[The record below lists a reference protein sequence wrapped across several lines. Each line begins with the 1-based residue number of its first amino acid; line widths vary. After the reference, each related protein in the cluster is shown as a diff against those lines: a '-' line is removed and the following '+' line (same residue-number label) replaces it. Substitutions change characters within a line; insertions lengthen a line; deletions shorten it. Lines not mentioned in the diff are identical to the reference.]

1 MESQKLLGKIK
12 HPFTFNIQGVS
23 ILRNMRKVIVRT
35 LILLITACSCL
46 SASAATRDK
55 QYRFWVE
62 YSDKNGS
69 IYSLLNP
76 WDFLSEKAL
85 ARRNRVGYAVNMQ
98 DLPVNRNYI
107 QSVAE
112 TGVRVLLSSR
122 WMNATLVATSDT
134 ALAAQIAALPCVK
147 QVSLVGIYYTK
158 RGIAEL
164 APDAVT
170 DYSVQVPEA
179 ERILTKNKS
188 SEDTYNKGYGLGWD
202 QIHQLQ
208 GEVLH
213 ERGYRG
219 KGIQIAVFDA
229 GFYRANMMQAF
240 DSLFQSGRVLGTYDL
255 VDGGTNV
262 FNDDDHGT
270 QVLSCMAAW
279 QPGVM
284 IGTAPEASYLLIR
297 TEDAGTEMPCEEIT
311 WLCAAELADSAGV
324 DMISSSLGYTEF
336 DDKRFGHTYA
346 DLNGNTTI
354 ITRAANMVWDRG
366 VIVVNSAGN
375 EGDSRWKYIG
385 APADAAGVIAV
396 GAVDGDG
403 LPADFSSVGPTVDKR
418 IKPDVVAMG
427 KRTTVINSNGYFIR
441 SNGTSYSAPV
451 LAGALACFLQATG
464 IDNPV
469 RTRNLLLLSADHF
482 LNGNNQ
488 TGKGLPNFDLALKML
503 FPPKNLASNPFMGW
517 PENDTVYTALHIKTT
532 YAPSPEGYQYKLKNA
547 IGLTI
552 ESGMLFPYEDALY
565 AALLQPRDRGHYK
578 LEIQDGKKKWNCKF
592 YFAGENK
599 KSKDK

>member
-1 MESQKLLGKIK
+1 MKKGFL
-12 HPFTFNIQGVS
+12 
-23 ILRNMRKVIVRT
+23 RT
-35 LILLITACSCL
+35 LVFILIAL
-46 SASAATRDK
+46 STLKASAGSRDK

-69 IYSLLNP
+69 IFSILNP

-98 DLPVNRNYI
+98 DLPVNHKYI

-112 TGVRVLLSSR
+112 TGVRVLVTSR
-122 WMNATLVATSDT
+122 WMNATLVATTDS
-134 ALAAQIAALPCVK
+134 ALAVSIAQLPCVSK
-147 QVSLVGIYYTK
+147 VSLMGIYYTR

-170 DYSVQVPEA
+170 DYSMAVA
-179 ERILTKNKS
+179 DADRILTKNKA
-188 SEDTYNKGYGLGWD
+188 SEDAEEGEYGLGWD
-202 QIHQLQ
+202 QIHQLHA
-208 GEVLH
+208 EALH
-213 ERGYRG
+213 RAGYKG

-229 GFYRANMMQAF
+229 GFYRANVMQAF
-240 DSLFQSGRVLGTYDL
+240 DSLFQSGRLLGTYDL
-255 VDGGTNV
+255 VDGGSNV

-336 DDKRFGHTYA
+336 DDKRFGHTYD

-385 APADAAGVIAV
+385 APADAIGVIAV
-396 GAVDGDG
+396 GAVDADG
-403 LPADFSSVGPTVDKR
+403 MPADFSSVGPTADKR

-451 LAGALACFLQATG
+451 LAGAIACFLQMTG
-464 IDNPV
+464 TDNPV
-469 RTRNLLLLSADHF
+469 RTRNLVLTSAANF

-488 TGKGLPNFDLALKML
+488 TGKGLPNFELAMKMQH
-503 FPPKNLASNPFMGW
+503 PPNNLTSNPFIGW
-517 PENDTVYTALHIKTT
+517 PEDDNLSAAFYIKTT
-532 YAPSPEGYQYKLKNA
+532 FMPSHEGYQYKLKNA
-547 IGLTI
+547 LGLTI
-552 ESGMLFPYEDALY
+552 ESGILFPYENALY

-578 LEIQDGKKKWNCKF
+578 LEIQDGKQKWTCKF
-592 YFAGENK
+592 YFADENK
-599 KSKDK
+599 RNKEK